1 MKERDEGERKEREE
15 MEKEMKGRDG
25 ERGGEGGKEKQGTE
39 KGQREREKKNH
50 PLSAASI
57 IIYVRHHEF
66 MEDKNST

>member
-1 MKERDEGERKEREE
+1 
-15 MEKEMKGRDG
+15 MEKG
-25 ERGGEGGKEKQGTE
+25 GGEGGKEKQGTE